1 MTQLKLKQ
9 GLKLDD
15 ASEAAIKN
23 HDIAIWFL
31 KFNIQISF
39 YTGDKHLSR

>member
-1 MTQLKLKQ
+1 MMHLKLKR

-23 HDIAIWFL
+23 HDC
-31 KFNIQISF
+31 NMVSQI
-39 YTGDKHLSR
+39 